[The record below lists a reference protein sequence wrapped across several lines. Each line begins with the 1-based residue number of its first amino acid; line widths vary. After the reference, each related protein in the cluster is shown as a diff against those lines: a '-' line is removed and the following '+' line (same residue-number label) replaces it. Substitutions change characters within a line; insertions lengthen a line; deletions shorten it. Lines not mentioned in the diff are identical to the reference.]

1 MEAFFIMKII
11 QNNFYYYVVFLLN
24 LFQSDLLK
32 VSSYFPRRK
41 E

>member
-1 MEAFFIMKII
+1 MEAFFFNYEKD
-11 QNNFYYYVVFLLN
+11 VVALLSP
-24 LFQSDLLK
+24 FQSDLLK